1 MSNIFIEKPNIENV
15 YALLIDI
22 LLTAE
27 GDNTHHLINNV
38 HDNYEQT
45 KKIHIPPVLLPL
57 LYAASNSVQM
67 AVAFLPYY
75 LKENNAHN
83 DAMRAFKHKIMRDTV
98 WFTQEIYPE
107 ILKFLLSDTIR
118 TIPDMSFVPQSC
130 LKHEAGT
137 KIMLYDSQMTAYPPF
152 YGVNIYDLKNYNP
165 ENTYYLVG
173 NVTPKALDI
182 LTDILK
188 DNVVYGITPCVY
200 HQDNWQAIVH
210 KRLNYFAN
218 TVLAGSLNMQ
228 LPFIEHYFQAGI
240 APLSFYH
247 LLYRTQ
253 SEQMII
259 TNALCLLNNKPI
271 MPTITDYIH
280 YKRLIPHT
288 DVHIYGIDIDDLTLV
303 HNYLTILSVIA

>member
-1 MSNIFIEKPNIENV
+1 M
-15 YALLIDI
+15 
-22 LLTAE
+22 
-27 GDNTHHLINNV
+27 
-38 HDNYEQT
+38 HDNYEET

-75 LKENNAHN
+75 LKENNADN

-118 TIPDMSFVPQSC
+118 TIADMFFVPQSC

-165 ENTYYLVG
+165 ENMYYLVG

-188 DNVVYGITPCVY
+188 DNVVI
-200 HQDNWQAIVH
+200 
-210 KRLNYFAN
+210 
-218 TVLAGSLNMQ
+218 
-228 LPFIEHYFQAGI
+228 
-240 APLSFYH
+240 
-247 LLYRTQ
+247 
-253 SEQMII
+253 
-259 TNALCLLNNKPI
+259 
-271 MPTITDYIH
+271 
-280 YKRLIPHT
+280 
-288 DVHIYGIDIDDLTLV
+288 
-303 HNYLTILSVIA
+303 